1 MLDCALERDSMRK
14 FIALFAWVLFLAG
27 CASASSMMLS
37 DDTALISAEGK
48 GPRDRDKVV
57 RDALV
62 EAARVTSANG
72 FRYFVVL
79 TADDL
84 TSTLT
89 VVIPGRVLHNQPP
102 RANGSFGA
110 FTGAYATGGSTYTT
124 PERKV
129 ERIHPAMDIIIHMYR
144 EGEIEPQTDG
154 VFDATA
160 ALQQ

>member
-1 MLDCALERDSMRK
+1 MRK
-14 FIALFAWVLFLAG
+14 FVALLACVLFLVG
-27 CASASSMMLS
+27 CASASSTMLS
-37 DDTALISAEGK
+37 DDTALVSAEGR

-57 RDALV
+57 RDALA

-84 TSTLT
+84 TTT
-89 VVIPGRVLHNQPP
+89 VTVLIPGRVLHNQPP

-129 ERIHPAMDIIIHMYR
+129 ERIRPAMDIIIHMYR
-144 EGEIEPQTDG
+144 EGEIVPQTDG

>member
-1 MLDCALERDSMRK
+1 MIRRALERGSMRK
-14 FIALFAWVLFLAG
+14 FIASLACALFLVG
-27 CASASSMMLS
+27 CASASSTMLS
-37 DDTALISAEGK
+37 DDTALVSAEGH

-57 RDALV
+57 RDALA

-84 TSTLT
+84 TTT
-89 VVIPGRVLHNQPP
+89 VTVLIPGRVLHNQPP

-129 ERIHPAMDIIIHMYR
+129 ERIRPAMDIIIHM
-144 EGEIEPQTDG
+144 
-154 VFDATA
+154 
-160 ALQQ
+160 